1 MLMKPTPA
9 QVRAMRFSR
18 DESQIEAAS
27 QVGVSYVTWQRWEN
41 KGGMGPCEWAV
52 YRAGGLDY
60 LDKLA
65 RGEVG
70 SSAVRE
76 QYFAA
81 IEEKLRELNDLMDKG
96 AVTTREDAQMRL
108 SEAEIQEVDALLA
121 YRG

>member
-1 MLMKPTPA
+1 MFTKPTAA
-9 QVRAMRFSR
+9 QIRAMRISR
-18 DESQIEAAS
+18 GETQIEAAS
-27 QVGVSYVTWQRWEN
+27 HVGVSYVTWQRWES
-41 KGGMGPCEWAV
+41 KGGMGACEWAV

-60 LDKLA
+60 LEKLA

-81 IEEKLRELNDLMDKG
+81 IEEKLRELTDLMEKG
-96 AVTTREDAQMRL
+96 VVTTKEDVQMRL

-121 YRG
+121 YPG